1 VGLSTEAELSRVPQ
15 YQYAA
20 CVAAVDGWEA
30 VEDPGTGRR
39 SELEAPPVALWDL
52 VQTAH
57 LAGRRFAA
65 VFASHGLSPAQY
77 GVLASLADGDDL
89 SQAELARAVLVR
101 PQSMARLVSAMV
113 EAGLVERV
121 GTGGRGRRTGLVLT
135 ASGQKAF
142 RAARPAARATST
154 PEALGLSATENAQ
167 LVALLATVRQGLAR
181 DIDGDPGVENR
192 SETSDTDGVG
202 R

>member
-1 VGLSTEAELSRVPQ
+1 MCSPGPGFEAE
-15 YQYAA
+15 YQYAD
-20 CVAAVDGWEA
+20 CVVATDGCGSL
-30 VEDPGTGRR
+30 EDPATGSR
-39 SELEAPPVALWDL
+39 SDLDAPLVALWDL

-65 VFASHGLSPAQY
+65 VFASHGLSSAQY

-101 PQSMARLVSAMV
+101 PQSMARLVSTMV

-121 GTGGRGRRTGLVLT
+121 GPGGRGRRTGLVLT
-135 ASGQKAF
+135 ASGQAVF

-154 PEALGLSATENAQ
+154 PEALGLSATQNAQ
-167 LVALLATVRQGLAR
+167 LVALLAIVRQGLAR
-181 DIDGDPGVENR
+181 AIDDDLRADDRGEASANHGA
-192 SETSDTDGVG
+192 G